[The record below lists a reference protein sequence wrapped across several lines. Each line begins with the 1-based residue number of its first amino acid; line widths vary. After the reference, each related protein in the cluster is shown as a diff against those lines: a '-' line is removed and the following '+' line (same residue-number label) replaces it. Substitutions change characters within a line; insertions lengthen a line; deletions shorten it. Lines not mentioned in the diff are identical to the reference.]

1 MYNEPGASGP
11 PPPEG
16 KAERQSVEETRR
28 KILDSAE
35 ACFARYGFEATG
47 VAEICETAGISKGAL
62 YHHFPSKQT
71 IFIEL
76 YETWMKGL
84 VAQMEAVRDQS
95 ESVPRA
101 LVSMARM
108 LGVIFQTAAGRLP
121 VFFEFLTKSVRE
133 PEIWKATAAPYR
145 LFRDFFSDMVR
156 RGIAEGSLKNVD
168 PERTAQI
175 LVSYGAG
182 LVMQGVFDP
191 EGGDW
196 VRVGVEGLAML
207 LEPMVTEGF

>member
-1 MYNEPGASGP
+1 MRVNDRPDPSRPSAA
-11 PPPEG
+11 EG
-16 KAERQSVEETRR
+16 KQRVEDTRR
-28 KILDSAE
+28 RILEAAE
-35 ACFARYGFEATG
+35 GCFARYGFEATG

-62 YHHFPSKQT
+62 YHHFPGKQT
-71 IFIEL
+71 IFVEL
-76 YETWMKGL
+76 YETWMHGF
-84 VAQMEAVRDQS
+84 VAEMQALRDEADS
-95 ESVPRA
+95 IPRA
-101 LVSMARM
+101 LMSMARM

-133 PEIWKATAAPYR
+133 PEIWKATTAPYR
-145 LFRDFFSDMVR
+145 MFKEFFADLVR
-156 RGIAEGSLKNVD
+156 RGIAEGSLRDVD

-207 LEPMVTEGF
+207 LEPIVTEGFC